1 MFIIKDILKK
11 LRETSSSKEKLKIL
25 TENKENKDLEKIF
38 KYAYDKVDY
47 VFNVSRK
54 SVENY
59 GTEML
64 TDLNLDEVLK
74 NLNERTVTG
83 YKALELA
90 KAYINE
96 NPENSELFLEI
107 LDRDLKVGVNSKTL
121 NKVWKGIIPKPKY
134 CRCDILSKKN
144 LKKIHFPAYVQLK
157 CDGTYRECSV
167 HDGKVSFKTRSGED
181 YSNPVLEESLK
192 VLPDGFY
199 VGEFTLGEADNPD
212 SNRAEG
218 NGLINSDNPPYDK
231 INFTVWDFLTDD
243 EYLGLTKTSYEIR
256 FENLKFILE
265 NIKIPLVKAVPCE
278 KVNSISEAL
287 EITSKWMEKGLE
299 GSVLKDLNMYF
310 KDGTSKE
317 QLKIKLKVDADLRC
331 KGFLEGTKG
340 SKYEGKNK
348 VILFESDDGKV
359 KGQCSG
365 MTDDMV
371 DEVTKNPEKYIG
383 KILSVEFNDLT
394 KAQSNDYFALSHP
407 VFICFRDDKNE
418 ADTFERICELRDMAK
433 NLEGY

>member
-1 MFIIKDILKK
+1 MTVAQILNS
-11 LRETSSSKEKLKIL
+11 LRAESSSKAKAKIL
-25 TENKENKDLEKIF
+25 TENKANAELEKIF
-38 KYAYDKVDY
+38 KYAYDKVSFVY
-47 VFNVSRK
+47 GVSK
-54 SVENY
+54 TTVEAY
-59 GTEML
+59 ETDKKTESS
-64 TDLNLDEVLK
+64 LDEVLNDLSTRK
-74 NLNERTVTG
+74 VSG
-83 YKALELA
+83 HKALELS
-90 KAYINE
+90 KAFINS
-96 NPENSELFLEI
+96 NPELKDLFLSI
-107 LDRDLKVGVNSKTL
+107 LDRDLKVGINSKTL
-121 NKVWKGIIPKPKY
+121 NKIWKGIIQKPKY

-256 FENLKFILE
+256 FENLKFILK

-299 GSVLKDLNMYF
+299 GSVLKDLNMFF

-371 DEVTKNPEKYIG
+371 DEVSKNPEKYIG

-394 KAQSNDYFALSHP
+394 KAQNNDYYALSHP
-407 VFICFRDDKNE
+407 RFICFRDDKCE
-418 ADTFERICELRDMAK
+418 SDTFERVVEMRDMAK